1 MRMALSQQQIYAYF
15 LSFFNAGM
23 DQVVQVI
30 PVAVEHDDVIK
41 WKHFPRYWPFVR
53 EIHRSSVN
61 SPHNDRWTPH
71 TKASDAEL
79 WCFLW
84 SADLRLNKRLSKHP
98 WGWWFET
105 PSRPLWRQC
114 NEFRTPISMFNWPDI
129 DIHHCQVWMLWII
142 NCIRRETIRT
152 IQWSINDSY
161 QAQHKQLL
169 IYWDTVTHVGVTG
182 QSKNLLKCPFPFSL
196 PSHY

>member
-1 MRMALSQQQIYAYF
+1 
-15 LSFFNAGM
+15 M
-23 DQVVQVI
+23 DQVVEVI
-30 PVAVEHDDVIK
+30 HVAVEHDDVIK
-41 WKHFPRYWPFVR
+41 WKHFVRYWPFVR
-53 EIHRSSVN
+53 EIHRSPVN
-61 SPHNDRWTPH
+61 SPHNDRWIPH

-84 SADLRLNKRLSKHP
+84 SADLRLNKRLSKHS

-114 NEFRTPISMFNWPDI
+114 NEFRTPISMFNCPDI
-129 DIHHCQVWMLWII
+129 DIHHCQAWMLWII
-142 NCIRRETIRT
+142 NCIRQETIRT

-169 IYWDTVTHVGVTG
+169 IYWDTVTHRRHCAA
-182 QSKNLLKCPFPFSL
+182 SEFIKMLFACSL